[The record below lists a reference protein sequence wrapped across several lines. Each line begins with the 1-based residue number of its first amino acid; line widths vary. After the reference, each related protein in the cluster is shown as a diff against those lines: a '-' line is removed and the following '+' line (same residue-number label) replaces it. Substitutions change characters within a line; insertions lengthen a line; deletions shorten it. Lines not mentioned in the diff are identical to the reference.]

1 MISDTSMEAY
11 KSILYG
17 LGERQQ
23 VVYDMFKDI
32 GFASNREI
40 SVALDVPINQIT
52 PRTNELV
59 KSGLVVRRGKKL
71 DHKTKRNVIVW
82 GIVK

>member
-1 MISDTSMEAY
+1 MEAY

-40 SVALDVPINQIT
+40 SVALAVPINQIT

-59 KSGLVVRRGKKL
+59 KSGLIARKGKKL
-71 DHKTKRNVIVW
+71 DYKTKRNVILW
-82 GIVK
+82 GIIS